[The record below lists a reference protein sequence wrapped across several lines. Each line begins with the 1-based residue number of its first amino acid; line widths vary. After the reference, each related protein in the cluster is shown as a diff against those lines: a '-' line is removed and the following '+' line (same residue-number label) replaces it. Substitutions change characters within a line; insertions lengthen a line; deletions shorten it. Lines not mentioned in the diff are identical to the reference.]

1 MRLALPEKPEKPE
14 KPQRSKR
21 PRKPAGKGRQEASHA
36 ICESR
41 FEAPIKGVGLCQV
54 AWRTLFS
61 YQPYWVRFWHSNEP
75 CLGCRPLGGHNDATE
90 HPLQGHPICASFA
103 RALVEGF
110 GSPRNDAA

>member
-1 MRLALPEKPEKPE
+1 MRLAPPEKPE
-14 KPQRSKR
+14 KPQKPQGSKR

-54 AWRTLFS
+54 AWRTLLP
-61 YQPYWVRFWHSNEP
+61 YQPYWVSLCYSNEP

-90 HPLQGHPICASFA
+90 HPHQGHPICASFA

-110 GSPRNDAA
+110 GSLRNDAA